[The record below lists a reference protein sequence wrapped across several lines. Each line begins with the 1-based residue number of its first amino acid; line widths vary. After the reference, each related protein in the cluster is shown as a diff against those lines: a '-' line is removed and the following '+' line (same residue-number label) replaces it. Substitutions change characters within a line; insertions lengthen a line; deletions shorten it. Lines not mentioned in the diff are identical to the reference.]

1 MRHPIVERIDTSF
14 EYVVNDIILGDVVDG
29 VLLFGTNACG
39 KSTFMKAI
47 GLNLVMAQAG
57 LYVASS
63 SFHFSPYTKLFTRIL
78 NNDNIFRSQ
87 STFAVEMEEIR
98 TIIDVADDK
107 TLVLGDEVCNGTETT
122 SAISIVYSTIKH
134 LCSVGSSFVFTSHFH
149 ELTKIPDIQQLRN
162 LSIYH
167 LTIDTI
173 DGRLIYNRKL
183 KRGSG
188 PPIYGI
194 RVCEALG
201 LPQHFLDNALYI
213 QKQIEN
219 NGQVKTSPYNPNV
232 IVDKCGVCGGTAT
245 ETHHIKEQCCADSND
260 MIDHHHK
267 NIEHNLVPLCKRCH
281 DATTYGNLI
290 ISGYIQTSSGRE
302 LQYRYVEQK
311 KMTRKKYDSE
321 SIEKII
327 KYRDLYELNRS
338 DCLAKIKLELNL
350 SIGRDTLRSIMT
362 GNY

>member
-1 MRHPIVERIDTSF
+1 M
-14 EYVVNDIILGDVVDG
+14 
-29 VLLFGTNACG
+29 FGTNACG

-47 GLNLVMAQAG
+47 GLNLIMAQAG

-63 SFHFSPYTKLFTRIL
+63 CFRFSPYTKIFTRIL

-134 LCSVGSSFVFTSHFH
+134 LCSVGSSFVFTSQFQ
-149 ELTKIPDIQQLRN
+149 ELTKIYDIHNLHN

-167 LTIDTI
+167 LTIDNI

-183 KRGSG
+183 KQG
-188 PPIYGI
+188 PGPSIYGI

-201 LPQHFLDNALYI
+201 LPQSFLDNALHI
-213 QKQIEN
+213 QKKIEN
-219 NGQVKTSPYNPNV
+219 TGSVKISPYNPNV
-232 IVDKCGVCGGTAT
+232 IVDKCGICGESAT
-245 ETHHIKEQCCADSND
+245 ETHHIKEQCSADSND

-267 NIEHNLVPLCKRCH
+267 NIEHNLVALCKKCH

-290 ISGYIQTSSGRE
+290 ISGYVQTSSGRE
-302 LQYRYVEQK
+302 LQYHYVEQK
-311 KMTRKKYDSE
+311 KLTRKKYDSKT
-321 SIEKII
+321 IENIL

-338 DCLAKIKLELNL
+338 ECLAKIKLELNL
-350 SIGRDTLRSIMT
+350 SIGRDTLRRIMT
-362 GNY
+362 GIINLVLYFLFLIFNLKCVYNI